1 MYIMAQRLKTA
12 SSQPTNNMTEEQ
24 TDKQIHLTREGMTV
38 GQFAAMWEVPPWKAD
53 CRLRKLVTDGTLMTG
68 NIIRTTDDKD
78 GDPQERSVEAF
89 AAPLVN

>member
-1 MYIMAQRLKTA
+1 M
-12 SSQPTNNMTEEQ
+12 
-24 TDKQIHLTREGMTV
+24 TDKQQEAHTHLTLEGMTV

-53 CRLRKLVTDGTLMTG
+53 CRLRKLVSDGTLVTG
-68 NIIRTTDDKD
+68 NIIRTTADKD